1 MAENTAVAKVAQQ
14 SEGLIS
20 PFSSGSSFETAQRM
34 AKCLAS
40 STIVPDAF
48 RGQPGLANAMI
59 AIELAARLNVSV
71 MQIMQNL
78 YVIHGRP
85 AFSSQFIIAAI
96 QSCGRYSALKY
107 DICRDADG
115 SPVGCIAYATE
126 LSTGERL
133 ESPEIT
139 MQMAKDEGWLSKS
152 GSKWKTMPEVMLRYR
167 AASAFGRLY
176 APDVLMG
183 FRSQEEAEDMAN
195 AVPVPPPKTD
205 KLNELLDAAEAG
217 QPEEKPFPKSARDI
231 LNAEIEDAETV
242 SEGENK

>member
-1 MAENTAVAKVAQQ
+1 MTENTVVATVAQ

-20 PFSSGSSFETAQRM
+20 PFSSSSSFETAQRM

-107 DICRDADG
+107 DIRRDADG
-115 SPVGCIAYATE
+115 SPIGCIAYATE
-126 LSTGERL
+126 LATGERL

-183 FRSQEEAEDMAN
+183 FRSQEEVEDMTSQ
-195 AVPVPPPKTD
+195 AVPVPPSKTD
-205 KLNELLDAAEAG
+205 KLNELLDAAEAE
-217 QPEEKPFPKSARDI
+217 QPEEKPFPKSTRDI

>member
-1 MAENTAVAKVAQQ
+1 MTENTAVATVAQT
-14 SEGLIS
+14 EGLIS
-20 PFSSGSSFETAQRM
+20 PFSSSSSFVTAQRM
-34 AKCLAS
+34 ATCLSS

-48 RGQPGLANAMI
+48 RGKQGMPNAII

-107 DICRDADG
+107 EIRRDADG
-115 SPVGCIAYATE
+115 KPVGCIAYATE

-139 MQMAKDEGWLSKS
+139 VEMAQKEGWLQKT
-152 GSKWKTMPEVMLRYR
+152 GSKWQTMPEVMLRYR

-183 FRSQEEAEDMAN
+183 FRSQEEAEDMN
-195 AVPVPPPKTD
+195 APVPVPPSKTD
-205 KLNELLDAAEAG
+205 RLNELLDAAEAEVA
-217 QPEEKPFPKSARDI
+217 EEKPFPKSARDI
-231 LNAEIEDAETV
+231 LNATIEDAEQV
-242 SEGENK
+242 GEEE